1 MPLPSQSIFSIK
13 KIAKFPIFAC
23 FYGQT
28 VIFSKSNTVKIN
40 EEEIRHQVLFSDS
53 ASYALA
59 TLDTGSCGS
68 FFTIVHDVLKILGRH
83 NTVES
88 VLIMRKVQ
96 LLVHFLLQLLVVQR
110 NLLLS
115 VLVAPLEC
123 LQSVSFWKT
132 VDVNEF
138 CSGGVD
144 GVVNFLV
151 LLSNVSQNFL
161 FLLFIPAVDNALLVF
176 EATESFVKTK
186 DFICCFFV
194 NLFGFLDGA
203 RLSFFDLIFDG
214 GEVFTTISTIP
225 PKTNQ
230 TFTAYFSL

>member
-1 MPLPSQSIFSIK
+1 
-13 KIAKFPIFAC
+13 
-23 FYGQT
+23 
-28 VIFSKSNTVKIN
+28 
-40 EEEIRHQVLFSDS
+40 
-53 ASYALA
+53 
-59 TLDTGSCGS
+59 
-68 FFTIVHDVLKILGRH
+68 
-83 NTVES
+83 
-88 VLIMRKVQ
+88 MRKVQ

-132 VDVNEF
+132 VNVNEF

-144 GVVNFLV
+144 GVVNFLI
-151 LLSNVSQNFL
+151 LLSNVSQDFL

-176 EATESFVKTK
+176 EATEGFVKTK

-214 GEVFTTISTIP
+214 GQVFFCIIGILIDLVEFFLLESLDITAGIFVDFLDVVLGEVLFVFFNDILFDVVVSIESDGSVSDTGSAAHRKDNNFYKIKWNLNI
-225 PKTNQ
+225 
-230 TFTAYFSL
+230 FSLNCYGSYE